1 MEAVGERKR
10 GIAYQPALDG
20 VRAVAVVLV
29 LLFHQGFSW
38 MTGGYVGV
46 SVFFTLS
53 GYLITSLLLV
63 EHRRNGRISFA
74 GFYTRRVKRL
84 MPAGL
89 LCLGVIAVLGAA
101 GRQPTAEQ

>member
-1 MEAVGERKR
+1 VSDRTLT
-10 GIAYQPALDG
+10 YQPALDG
-20 VRAVAVVLV
+20 LRALAVTLV
-29 LLFHQGFSW
+29 LCFHGGASW

-63 EHRRNGRISFA
+63 EHQRSASIDLR

-84 MPAGL
+84 VRGD
-89 LCLGVIAVLGAA
+89 G
-101 GRQPTAEQ
+101 TAR